1 MQRKYGLCNN
11 SKMTGIISLFAK
23 DSLIISSHFAF
34 NYIRLIN
41 LIIMVIRW
49 FLVDSWQFLLDGRQK
64 IRGVALFYFI
74 FEPIIFPLKEIEL

>member
-1 MQRKYGLCNN
+1 
-11 SKMTGIISLFAK
+11 
-23 DSLIISSHFAF
+23 
-34 NYIRLIN
+34 
-41 LIIMVIRW
+41 MVIRW